1 MHFLRLKRFG
11 RGGEMEEKLLEFL
24 RSQPNE
30 MLQIEKM
37 PGDASTRRYFRAK
50 NASGKSA
57 IVMAAESF
65 ADVGE
70 AWPFLQIQQHLF
82 DVGVDVPK
90 VLARDPE
97 NGFLLLEDLGDSTLL
112 SALEK
117 VEDSSTEFK
126 LYDQVLAS
134 LLDLHEKAGPA
145 SSRDILPAFA
155 LRFDHDKLMWE
166 VKFALEHFYEGYLG
180 RKWRPG
186 DREQIEAQF
195 SELCRALDREP
206 TVFTHRDFHSRNVM
220 VVSDLSQQKDRMVMI
235 DFQDARM
242 GPCQYDLASLLRDSY
257 YQLSETQVDKLLSLY
272 YFSAKQRGLL
282 VGSVAHFRRI
292 FDWMAIQRNFKA
304 IGSFASF
311 YQRRG
316 NPGYLKYI
324 GNTFE
329 TMRRTL
335 LGYPEL
341 KELREL
347 LFHYYY
353 F

>member
-1 MHFLRLKRFG
+1 MD
-11 RGGEMEEKLLEFL
+11 EKLLSFVK
-24 RSQPNE
+24 SQPGGFYE
-30 MLQIEKM
+30 VDKL
-37 PGDASTRRYFRAK
+37 PGDASTRRYYRARSQSG
-50 NASGKSA
+50 ASS

-70 AWPFLQIQQHLF
+70 SWPFLQIQQHLSE
-82 DVGVDVPK
+82 VGVDVPK
-90 VLARDPE
+90 ILARDPE
-97 NGFLLLEDLGDSTLL
+97 NGFLLLEDLGDETLL
-112 SALEK
+112 SALER
-117 VEDSSTEFK
+117 VEDSSTEFV
-126 LYDQVLAS
+126 LYDQVLSS
-134 LLDLHEKAGPA
+134 LLDLHERAGPVA
-145 SSRDILPAFA
+145 ARKDLPAFG

-166 VKFALEHFYEGYLG
+166 IRFTLEHFYEGYLS
-180 RKWRPG
+180 RTWRAG
-186 DREQIEAQF
+186 DKERIEAHF
-195 SELCRALDREP
+195 SEVCRALDQEP

-220 VVSDLSQQKDRMVMI
+220 VLPDPTQQKDRTVMI

-272 YFSAKQRGLL
+272 YFSAKNRGLL